1 MHIDDILHITRGSIY
16 FWENH
21 AFNENEED
29 NRNKYWITLNCKV
42 NDFPINVVLP
52 TSQNNNWYY
61 SNLNNMIDTV
71 VIEAS
76 ESEYFFKKTIIDLK
90 NITHESKDNI
100 EEAWDLGYLKYHGS
114 LEVDLF
120 GRIEAAIRNAITI
133 SPMDKKEYLCE
144 EDLD

>member
-1 MHIDDILHITRGSIY
+1 MHIDDNLHITRGSIY
-16 FWENH
+16 FWKNY

-52 TSQNNNWYY
+52 TSQNNNRYY
-61 SNLNNMIDTV
+61 SNQDNMIDTV

-76 ESEYFFKKTIIDLK
+76 ESEYFSKKTIIDLK
-90 NITHESKDNI
+90 NITHESQDKI
-100 EEAWDLGYLKYHGS
+100 EEAWDLRYLQYCGN
-114 LEVDLF
+114 LEVDLLD
-120 GRIEAAIRNAITI
+120 RIEEAIRNAITI

-144 EDLD
+144 EY